1 MPQRKTVD
9 EVNHILDLYNSGC
22 SQNKI
27 FKTLG
32 IDRGTIRQIIND
44 PQGYLNK
51 ATIKFNLSEINK
63 KSYAFILGVYLGDGC
78 ISKTH
83 TPNVY
88 RLRIALDN
96 KYKELNEEVISELKI
111 LFPNNKIAHYAVE
124 NTNGCIIS
132 VHSSNLLTLF
142 PQHDIGR
149 KHERPIILEDWQK
162 EIVNE
167 FPVDFLKGLIY
178 TDGCFYLAGGKYKRC
193 NFTNKSKDI
202 IDLCSDTMNKLN
214 INHNIRMKNKDTKY
228 YCYIVEIQNAKEMA
242 KIPFRKS

>member
-1 MPQRKTVD
+1 MPQRKTAQ
-9 EVNHILDLYNSGC
+9 EVIQILDLYNSGY

-32 IDRGTIRQIIND
+32 IDRGTIRQIVND
-44 PQGYLNK
+44 PQEYLNK
-51 ATIKFNLSEINK
+51 ATIKFNLSEINR

-83 TPNVY
+83 KPNVFK
-88 RLRIALDN
+88 LRIALDV
-96 KYKELNEEVISELKI
+96 KYTRLNEEIISELKI
-111 LFPNNKIAHYAVE
+111 LFPNNKISYYVVP

-149 KHERPIILEDWQK
+149 KHERPIVLEDWQK
-162 EIVNE
+162 EIIDE
-167 FPVDFLKGLIY
+167 FPDDFLKGLIY
-178 TDGCFYLAGGKYKRC
+178 TDGSFYLAGGKYKRC
-193 NFTNKSKDI
+193 SFTNKSKDI

-214 INHNIRMKNKDTKY
+214 INHKIRLKNKDTKY
-228 YCYIVEIQNAKEMA
+228 YCYIVEIQSEKEMA